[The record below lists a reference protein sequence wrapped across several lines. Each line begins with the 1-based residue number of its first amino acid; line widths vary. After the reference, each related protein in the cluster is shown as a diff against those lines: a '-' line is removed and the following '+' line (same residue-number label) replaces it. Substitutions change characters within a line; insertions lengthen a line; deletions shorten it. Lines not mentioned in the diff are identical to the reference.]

1 MSSYGSADNI
11 LTREEAAKKGL
22 VHPRTKM
29 HKSWRLSWNRLC
41 KGFNDGD
48 TGMPMSADKWKGTLF
63 GMKKS
68 FEDLGREVYGPNFY
82 GDDETANLQ
91 KALATSAI
99 SGFGD
104 ATPLR
109 LENLD
114 AVMSS
119 VLFQAGHLKIFN
131 QLPRVPS
138 TQIVYQWMQELLYGD
153 ERGIAGFVEGGTPPT
168 TTSQWERNLST
179 VRYMGTRRGYTH
191 QMLAVGQAGGSFVDP
206 VARENRNG
214 TLDLLQKIERW
225 VLYGQAAITDG
236 TGNLVNYDGFNV
248 QMLNAG
254 TNVLDKQGQPLD
266 YEDFENIGEVL
277 ANDGVLLNFDNVR
290 VFATPRT
297 LSDLAKL
304 KFNAEWYPK
313 NPDAAVAGYRPGLPI
328 EGYNSQHGYFPFE
341 ESIFIGAVKN
351 NRVKMSNTGASV
363 ADSVAPTAPS
373 AVTAT
378 VATTNGTAL
387 PAGTRY
393 YWVTAMGPRGESLPT
408 ASGAVV
414 IPAGGASVSLAIT
427 NANSG
432 TGDNACIAFRVYC
445 NESGVNSVTDPNTTL
460 LYTVASGCTVGV
472 NNLITAG
479 GATSN
484 GVTIGIINTNST
496 YIDNHQTV
504 PGTYDMMVMNM
515 SEEDM
520 AIAQL
525 APLIKFPLAI
535 TSTTIEFLLMLYHLY
550 VVKIPQRQYL
560 VKNVGKRS

>member
-29 HKSWRLSWNRLC
+29 HKSWRLSWNKLC

-313 NPDAAVAGYRPGLPI
+313 NPDAAVAGYRPGVPI

-351 NRVKMSNTGASV
+351 NRVKMSNTGTNV

-479 GATSN
+479 GTTSN

>member
-48 TGMPMSADKWKGTLF
+48 TGMPMSADKWKGTLL

-414 IPAGGASVSLAIT
+414 IPAGGASVSLAIV
-427 NANSG
+427 NAASG
-432 TGDNACIAFRVYC
+432 TGDTAAIAFRVYC
-445 NESGVNSVTDPNTTL
+445 NEKGVNSVTDPGTTL
-460 LYTVASGCTVGV
+460 LYTVPSGTTVGV
-472 NNLITAG
+472 NNTITAG
-479 GATSN
+479 GTSSG
-484 GVTIGIINTNST
+484 GVTIGLINTNAT

-504 PGTYDMMVMNM
+504 PGSYDAFIQNM
-515 SEEDM
+515 SEEDI

-535 TSTTIEFLLMLYHLY
+535 TSTTIEFLLMLYHLL
-550 VVKIPQRQYL
+550 VIKIPQRMYY
-560 VKNVGKRS
+560 VKNIGIRA